1 MRIRRS
7 TARRLTKTGVLLI
20 VAWFVALFLGTP
32 SASAGGPTSVLIT
45 SPESTESASLYY
57 ADGEYGRL
65 ESLLGQ
71 SARGTRERPPGLGVG
86 TGRQINVTW
95 LIHDVRPWRVD
106 RVYPEGKGPIWIHT
120 STDVDS
126 MRGTWH
132 KAERPGAL
140 RALLK
145 SLHVLG
151 KQSDD
156 GYAGIPPADP
166 AGSRSP
172 AGAPVPA
179 TAGQPDADTAWGRS
193 WVIPSAAA
201 GALAG
206 AAATLV
212 YQRRTA
218 SA

>member
-1 MRIRRS
+1 MALS
-7 TARRLTKTGVLLI
+7 
-20 VAWFVALFLGTP
+20 VALFLGTP

-45 SPESTESASLYY
+45 SPHSTESASLYY
-57 ADGEYGRL
+57 ADEEYGRL

-71 SARGTRERPPGLGVG
+71 AARGARERPPGLAVD

-106 RVYPEGKGPIWIHT
+106 RVYPGGKGPVWIHT
-120 STDVDS
+120 TTDVDS

-132 KAERPGAL
+132 KADRPGAL
-140 RALLK
+140 RLLLK

-151 KQSDD
+151 KPSDD
-156 GYAGIPPADP
+156 GYAGIPPADRP
-166 AGSRSP
+166 GARSP
-172 AGAPVPA
+172 ARTRAPA
-179 TAGQPDADTAWGRS
+179 AAGQPDADTAWGWS

-206 AAATLV
+206 AAATLA